1 MKTIYPFLFLI
12 LLLTFSCTGNRRT
25 EANENTIDSLGLQ
38 SKRITNTISETLT
51 PTAKEDL
58 SEWEEY
64 NNVDDFILS
73 YYNITIPEA
82 LNNSE
87 ELANLVQLMKD
98 SIRVENLQ
106 KANVIARFNVLHSET
121 LRLADMATIPSISDE
136 EVENEVT
143 QILELYSAVNAKIN
157 TIYKAQDI
165 QNSLEVDTET
175 PIEIPEDELSDI
187 EKKLKGNTK
196 Q

>member
-12 LLLTFSCTGNRRT
+12 LLLIFSCTGNRRT

-121 LRLADMATIPSISDE
+121 LRLADMATIPSISDK